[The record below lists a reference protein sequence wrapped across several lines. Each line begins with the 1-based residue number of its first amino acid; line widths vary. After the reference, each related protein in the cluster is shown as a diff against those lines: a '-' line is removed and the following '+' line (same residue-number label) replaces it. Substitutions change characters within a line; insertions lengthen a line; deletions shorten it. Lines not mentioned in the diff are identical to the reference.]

1 MRNSKI
7 AKITL
12 VGLLISTSIG
22 MVSAILAFNFDIE
35 APLPIYEPID
45 FGPTIRST
53 IYPIIGSGNSEL
65 QSSSYVPGDLLY
77 YEIGDIL
84 EWPVLDTVE
93 AYYFLDSYELR
104 AFGDVSEIWV
114 QTDMNY
120 PDGDNRDEPII
131 TDDQISY
138 LLEEFEFNIYP
149 IDVEYFGEPDDH
161 YGDPSGSYYQ
171 ENGRNVILISNIR
184 DDAYYDSKYPYYI
197 VGYYSSQ
204 LENDY
209 DRNIISI
216 DTYDWE
222 NRVGDDVARPNVY
235 EATIAHEYQHLIHD
249 DWNPEDDIFMNEGCS
264 MYAEPLCGYPLA
276 AGDITAYLATPDNS
290 LTEWADQGDLNILAD
305 YGNALLWTIYLS
317 DHYGGADLI
326 SHFVN
331 SGIPGIVGINTAL
344 SDFGFEED
352 FETIYHDWRIANLI
366 HTDQIGEGKYN
377 YKTIDLDAFEPART
391 YEIRRPWFPPRLGI
405 DFGTT
410 KSYLK
415 DDTGISMVSS
425 YGSDYIKFSG
435 LKESFAPVLH
445 FDGDDTASPITWI
458 TEDMDGDGDLEWYST
473 PSAPESDLS
482 IKTTLDLTGL
492 TAAELSFETS
502 YEIEPLWDY
511 GFVQISLDEGESWI
525 SLANEYTTMEHVEE
539 AYPAIIDTLPGL
551 TGDSG
556 GWIYMSFDL
565 STYVGQS
572 VDICFRYMTD
582 WGYEDPGW
590 WIDEIALN
598 GVVFDNA
605 DDLISFVFPPDPPTE
620 FIVTLIG
627 VEMIEDNPIYNTDK
641 FATFTLDGN
650 NEMIESLSS
659 YLTNDGYVLVIVSPL
674 VGPADYQFEV
684 TRG

>member
-22 MVSAILAFNFDIE
+22 MASAMLAFSFDIE
-35 APLPIYEPID
+35 DPLPIYEGFD
-45 FGPTIRST
+45 YGPTIRST
-53 IYPIIGSGNSEL
+53 IYPIIGSGKSEL
-65 QSSSYVPGDLLY
+65 HTSSYNPGDLEY
-77 YEIGDIL
+77 YDIGDVL
-84 EWPVLDTVE
+84 EWPVLDSIE
-93 AYYFLDSYELR
+93 GYYFLDPYELR

-114 QTDMNY
+114 QTDLSY

-131 TDDQISY
+131 TEEQIEY
-138 LLEEFEFNIYP
+138 ILTEFETNIYSTV
-149 IDVEYFGEPDDH
+149 VEYFGTPDSH
-161 YGDPSGSYYQ
+161 FGDQSGSYYQ
-171 ENGRNVILISNIR
+171 EDGRNVILISNIR
-184 DDAYYDSKYPYYI
+184 DEMYYDSRYPYYY

-216 DTYDWE
+216 DSYDWE

-249 DWNPEDDIFMNEGCS
+249 DYNPEDDIFMNEGCS
-264 MYAEPLCGYPLA
+264 MYAEPLCGYPIA
-276 AGDITAYLATPDNS
+276 AGDIEAYLATPDNS
-290 LTEWADQGDLNILAD
+290 LTEWADQGDINILAD

-317 DHYGGADLI
+317 DHYGGAPLI
-326 SHFVN
+326 SHFVK
-331 SGIPGIVGINTAL
+331 SGIPGIEGLNAAL
-344 SDFGFEED
+344 SYFGFETD
-352 FETIYHDWRIANLI
+352 FESIYHDWRIANLI
-366 HTDQIGEGKYN
+366 HTDQIGDGLYDYN
-377 YKTIDLDAFEPART
+377 TIDLDDFEPART
-391 YEIRRPWFPPRLGI
+391 YEIRRPWFPPRLGV

-425 YGSDYIKFSG
+425 YGSDYIKLSG
-435 LKESFAPVLH
+435 LKDAFVPDFY

-458 TEDMDGDGDLEWYST
+458 TEDMDGDGDFEWYST

-482 IKTTLDLTGL
+482 IETTLDLNGL
-492 TAAELSFETS
+492 TTAELSFRTS

-511 GFVQISLDEGESWI
+511 GFVQIFLEEGESWI
-525 SLANEYTTMEHVEE
+525 SLANEYTTMEHVED

-551 TGDSG
+551 TGDSE
-556 GWIYMSFDL
+556 GWIEMSFDL
-565 STYVGQS
+565 TPYVGQI

-590 WIDEIALN
+590 WIDDIALN
-598 GVVFDNA
+598 GVILDNA
-605 DDLISFVFPPDPPTE
+605 DDLISFVFPPDPPTQ
-620 FIVTLIG
+620 FIVTVIG
-627 VEMIEDNPIYNTDK
+627 VEMIDANPIYNIDTCT
-641 FATFTLDGN
+641 TFLLDGT
-650 NEMIESLSS
+650 NELVEPLIP
-659 YLTNDGYVLVIVSPL
+659 YIPIDGYVLVIVSPL

-684 TRG
+684 RKE